1 MAALA
6 ALQVLR
12 GALAGCFR
20 STETFFLP
28 CSMKQCFI
36 HTWVCTLTVSA
47 ILSPLQLSA
56 HTPNLRV
63 CVCVCVLRIRGATTG
78 SMAHYVWHD
87 RVDSAHSVNKDKSA
101 HTHTT
106 INSWNPTQGHC
117 IQMGVP
123 RDMCWAPC
131 PALTA
136 LSKSEEVTVQG
147 RYLQSNS
154 ECAKKSTHY
163 IFFLI
168 CSKNK

>member
-6 ALQVLR
+6 ALQVLC
-12 GALAGCFR
+12 GVLAGYFR

-63 CVCVCVLRIRGATTG
+63 CVCVLRIRGATTG

-87 RVDSAHSVNKDKSA
+87 CVDSAHSVNKDKSA
-101 HTHTT
+101 HTH
-106 INSWNPTQGHC
+106 
-117 IQMGVP
+117 IQLQIPEIQHKVIAFRWGSRGTCVE
-123 RDMCWAPC
+123 R
-131 PALTA
+131 PALTV
-136 LSKSEEVTVQG
+136 LSKSEEHWGCCTGESPTKQIWTC
-147 RYLQSNS
+147 Q
-154 ECAKKSTHY
+154 KTTHLN
-163 IFFLI
+163 F
-168 CSKNK
+168 S